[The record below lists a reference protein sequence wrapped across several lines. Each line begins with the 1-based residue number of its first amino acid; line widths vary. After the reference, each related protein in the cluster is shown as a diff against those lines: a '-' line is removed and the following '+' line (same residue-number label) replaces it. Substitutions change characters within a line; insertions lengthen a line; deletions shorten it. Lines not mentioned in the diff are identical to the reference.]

1 MIAGTSMADCALLM
15 IDASPGAFEEG
26 ISRNGHGQTR
36 EHALLARTFGIRQII
51 CCCNK
56 MDATTPVYSLDRY
69 NEIVNKTSSLLEK
82 VGFRPEQFTFVPMS
96 GFGGDNLVEMSP
108 NLGWFQGPTLIQAL
122 DQLAMLTRP
131 AKKENP
137 LRLPLVRVRMVDGV
151 GTVAVGR
158 VQSGSLKPG
167 MAVNFA
173 PFDVT
178 PELTAEVKSV
188 QRHKYHEATREA
200 LPGDIVG
207 FNVSGIPWK
216 MLERGLVASDSVDDR
231 AWGASSFSALVSVL
245 DHPGHIS
252 EGYTASLHLHTSHVP
267 VTFVEI
273 MRTVAMESSNVIKT
287 IEKSPPFLQRKDV
300 AEVRMVP
307 MNPVVLE
314 SNSENPPL
322 GRFAVRDLDLN
333 NTVAVGIVRSVEKII
348 PTRQQ
353 KLEMELADVD
363 AKIESLA
370 AKIKEMI

>member
-1 MIAGTSMADCALLM
+1 
-15 IDASPGAFEEG
+15 
-26 ISRNGHGQTR
+26 
-36 EHALLARTFGIRQII
+36 
-51 CCCNK
+51 

-178 PELTAEVKSV
+178 QELTAEVKSV

-231 AWGASSFSALVSVL
+231 AWGASSFTALVSVL